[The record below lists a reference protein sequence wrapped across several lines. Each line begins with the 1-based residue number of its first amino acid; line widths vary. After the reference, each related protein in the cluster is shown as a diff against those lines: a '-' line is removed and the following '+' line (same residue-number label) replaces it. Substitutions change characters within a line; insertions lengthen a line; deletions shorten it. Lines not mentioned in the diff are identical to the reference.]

1 MNFTNVFDILNL
13 GIVILDAEYRIR
25 YWNEWMVIHSGIP
38 AEEMLD
44 RNLFDAYPALDTP
57 VIRRSFKSV
66 FTFGNF
72 FFFSQKL
79 HGYLFPIKAFGS
91 FQGQFEHM
99 QQSCTLCPLR
109 EGDGSKVTH
118 ICITV
123 QDVTEV
129 AAYEQILLEMT
140 YHDSLTG
147 AYNRRYFNSRL
158 KEEFERHRRYKRSMS
173 MLMIDIDH
181 FKSVNDTHG
190 HQCGDF
196 ILKSVSASIQ
206 SALRRVDILA
216 RYGGEEFCCIL
227 PETDFEPSMMIAERI
242 RALVESES
250 YAYEGQIVRV
260 TVSIGVPKGP
270 VPGDTPE
277 SFLKN
282 ADGALYEAKKIG
294 RNTVISFP

>member
-25 YWNEWMVIHSGIP
+25 YWNEWMVIHSGIA

-79 HGYLFPIKAFGS
+79 HGYLFPIKALGS

-109 EGDGSKVTH
+109 EGDGIKVTH

-129 AAYEQILLEMT
+129 AAYEKILLEMN
-140 YHDSLTG
+140 YRDSLTG
-147 AYNRRYFNSRL
+147 AYNRRYFTSRL

-196 ILKSVSASIQ
+196 ILKSVSATIQ

-227 PETDFEPSMMIAERI
+227 PETTFEPSMMIAERI
-242 RALVESES
+242 RGLVESET
-250 YAYEGQIVRV
+250 YIYEGQAVRV
-260 TVSIGVPKGP
+260 TVSIGVPRAP
-270 VPGDTPE
+270 VSGDTPE

-282 ADGALYEAKKIG
+282 ADDALYEAKKIG